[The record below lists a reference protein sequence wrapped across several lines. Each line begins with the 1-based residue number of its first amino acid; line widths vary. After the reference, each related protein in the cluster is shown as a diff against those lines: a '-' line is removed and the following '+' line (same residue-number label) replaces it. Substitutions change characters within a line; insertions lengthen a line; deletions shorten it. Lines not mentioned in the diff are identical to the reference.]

1 MFVCEITLSLFPNLL
16 KKVWNDS
23 VPNSGKKTESFGGV
37 SGDSRQKRKP
47 AQRVYNKADVNPDT
61 A

>member
-23 VPNSGKKTESFGGV
+23 VPNSGKKTESFGV
-37 SGDSRQKRKP
+37 FLVIHVRKES
-47 AQRVYNKADVNPDT
+47 QLRGST
-61 A
+61 TRLM